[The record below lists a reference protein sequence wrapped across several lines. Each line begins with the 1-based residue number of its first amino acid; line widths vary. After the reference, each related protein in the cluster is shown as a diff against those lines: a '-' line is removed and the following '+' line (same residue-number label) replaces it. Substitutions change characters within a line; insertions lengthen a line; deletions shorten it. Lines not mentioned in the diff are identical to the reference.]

1 MLPVAI
7 LCGGLATRLR
17 PLTDQVPKSLVKVA
31 HRPFIFHQLELLK
44 DQGVERVVLCAGH
57 LGEQIKALV
66 GDGRNFGVTVDYSF
80 DGEELLGTGGAIQR
94 ALGLLGERFFV
105 LNGDSYLRCS
115 YFRAQ
120 SSYES
125 CGRLGLMTVL
135 RNENQWDR
143 SNVIFRNGEVI
154 EYDKSRQR
162 PEMAH
167 IDFGLCVLS
176 SAVFSSGG
184 AVSGDLSEVFKALAA
199 RGQLAGFEVAERFY
213 EIGSPAGL
221 RDTESFLL
229 RRAATA

>member
-1 MLPVAI
+1 MV
-7 LCGGLATRLR
+7 C
-17 PLTDQVPKSLVKVA
+17 
-31 HRPFIFHQLELLK
+31 
-44 DQGVERVVLCAGH
+44 
-57 LGEQIKALV
+57 
-66 GDGRNFGVTVDYSF
+66 DGRNFGLAVDYSF
-80 DGEELLGTGGAIQR
+80 DGEELLGTAGAINR

-115 YFRAQ
+115 YPLVQ

-154 EYDKSRQR
+154 EYDKAHHR

-176 SAVFSSGG
+176 SAVFSTVRG
-184 AVSGDLSEVFKALAA
+184 AVTCDLAEVFKTLAA
-199 RGQLAGFEVAERFY
+199 QRQLAGLEVAERFY
-213 EIGSPAGL
+213 EIGSRAGL

-229 RRAATA
+229 RHAVTA